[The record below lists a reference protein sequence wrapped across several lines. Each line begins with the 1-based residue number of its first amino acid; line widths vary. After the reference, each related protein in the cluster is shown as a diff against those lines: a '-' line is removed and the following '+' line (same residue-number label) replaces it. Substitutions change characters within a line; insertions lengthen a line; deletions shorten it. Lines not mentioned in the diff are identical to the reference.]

1 MKVVTY
7 LCACIQIPTFFDSD
21 ADGIVKLED
30 TRKGLISL
38 GLQDDYANYAAYALH
53 LIFSFST
60 SNSWIPS
67 LDRTLSVNISKMNNT
82 RWGKNWGTYERV
94 SWCFDINIETVGVS
108 LAITLLPVSSISFL

>member
-1 MKVVTY
+1 M
-7 LCACIQIPTFFDSD
+7 QIPTFFDSD